1 MQTRKL
7 TVITIQEINMLDL
20 EYYID
25 IDWSGICEDYDLKH
39 GDISPNQAF
48 RLSKAKEEIN
58 IILNEYLK
66 QNKYAI

>member
-1 MQTRKL
+1 MQRKEL
-7 TVITIQEINMLDL
+7 TVIIIQEINMLEL

-25 IDWSGICEDYDLKH
+25 IDWNGICEDYDLKR

-58 IILNEYLK
+58 IILNEFLQ
-66 QNKYAI
+66 QNK

>member
-7 TVITIQEINMLDL
+7 TVITTQEINMLDL

-58 IILNEYLK
+58 IILNEYLQ
-66 QNKYAI
+66 QNK

>member
-1 MQTRKL
+1 MQRKEL
-7 TVITIQEINMLDL
+7 TVITIQEINMLEL

-25 IDWSGICEDYDLKH
+25 IDWSGICEDYDLKN

-58 IILNEYLK
+58 IILNEFLQ
-66 QNKYAI
+66 QNK